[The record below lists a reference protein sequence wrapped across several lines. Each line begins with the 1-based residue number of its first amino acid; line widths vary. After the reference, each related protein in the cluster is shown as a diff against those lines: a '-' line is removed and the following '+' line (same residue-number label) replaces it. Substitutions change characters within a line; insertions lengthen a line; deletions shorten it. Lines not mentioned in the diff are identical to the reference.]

1 MLPNGPAQIL
11 VVDDEPLVRKLLKE
25 CFLAEGFN
33 VVEAQNGAEMHAC
46 LDGQSVDLITLDLK
60 LGGDDGLSLAREI
73 RSKRNVPIVIITGK
87 GKAIDRVVG
96 LELGADDY
104 VSKPFN
110 ARELVAR
117 VRAVLR
123 RYSGLTPGPQ
133 QSAGPAAHDYS
144 YAFEGWR
151 LDPARR
157 ELATASGEVK
167 ELTTTEFNLLEVFVK
182 CPQRV
187 LTRDNIMDMLKGR
200 DWSPFDRSIDSAVAR
215 LRKKIEPDP
224 ENSSFIKTVHGVGYV
239 FTAEVKRG

>member
-1 MLPNGPAQIL
+1 MLPNVPPNIL
-11 VVDDEPLVRKLLKE
+11 VVDDEASVRKLLKE

-33 VVEAQNGAEMHAC
+33 VIEAQSGAEMHAC
-46 LDGQSVDLITLDLK
+46 LDKHPVDLVTLDLK
-60 LGGDDGLSLAREI
+60 LGGDDGLYLAREI
-73 RSKRNVPIVIITGK
+73 RAKRNVPIVIITGK

-110 ARELVAR
+110 VRELVAR
-117 VRAVLR
+117 VKAVLR

-133 QSAGPAAHDYS
+133 QPAAPAVISTYE
-144 YAFEGWR
+144 FEGWR

-157 ELATASGEVK
+157 ELSTASGEVK

-215 LRKKIEPDP
+215 LRKKIELDP
-224 ENSSFIKTVHGVGYV
+224 ENASLIKTVHGVGYV
-239 FTAEVKRG
+239 FTPEVRRS